1 VSLPVFCL
9 KQKKSLGSQ
18 NLLICCFYLADAAHS
33 REERRWIEK
42 QNKAERA
49 RRKKEEMSRL
59 RSLVDAAYACDPRIL
74 RFKEEDKQKKL
85 DDKKAKQDAVRARKE
100 EEERVC
106 DATHNVRGDDDMMC
120 VCVYINAPFH

>member
-1 VSLPVFCL
+1 M
-9 KQKKSLGSQ
+9 
-18 NLLICCFYLADAAHS
+18 ICCFYLGDAAHS

-106 DATHNVRGDDDMMC
+106 NATHNVRGDDDMMC
-120 VCVYINAPFH
+120 VY